1 MPRVLVC
8 LDETPA
14 SDGTCANQAWEY
26 VNTSPWPELSMA
38 DGFQLAGLILACWIP
53 GLIARLIIR
62 ATQLETRNS
71 N

>member
-1 MPRVLVC
+1 
-8 LDETPA
+8 
-14 SDGTCANQAWEY
+14 
-26 VNTSPWPELSMA
+26 MA

-62 ATQLETRNS
+62 ATQLETRNP